1 MVYNSSWSRCIE
13 EAQIGLKVEGHF
25 CGAFFCADDS
35 LSCTTSI
42 AELIAV
48 SYIYDFFKN
57 ENDVEFAFAKT
68 ILNIFNNEIMRNDIM
83 DSLATNERA
92 FCDISV
98 YFNLHQTKQD

>member
-1 MVYNSSWSRCIE
+1 M
-13 EAQIGLKVEGHF
+13 EGHF

-35 LSCTTSI
+35 LSCITSI

-68 ILNIFNNEIMRNDIM
+68 ILNKIRDLFKVKLYKIRN
-83 DSLATNERA
+83 
-92 FCDISV
+92 
-98 YFNLHQTKQD
+98 